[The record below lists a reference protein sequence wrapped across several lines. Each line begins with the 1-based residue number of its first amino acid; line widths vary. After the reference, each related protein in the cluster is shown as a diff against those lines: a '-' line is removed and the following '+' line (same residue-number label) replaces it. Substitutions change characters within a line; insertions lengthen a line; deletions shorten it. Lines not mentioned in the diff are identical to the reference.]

1 MSCSRRPSA
10 GFTLLEMLLAVIII
24 AVVGIT
30 VSTAVGGV
38 GSQTFV
44 LERRTVANWIAQNTI
59 NELRIQQ
66 RLPAGEPLPTRRQT
80 RRVFMAERDWE
91 VVLEIKPT
99 DTEVIA
105 RVEVDVYELV
115 DDDRRGP
122 YEHLVA
128 FVGERPNTATRQGGR
143 GNGF

>member
-1 MSCSRRPSA
+1 MRAAR

-38 GSQTFV
+38 GSQTFS

-80 RRVFMAERDWE
+80 RRVFMAQRDWE
-91 VVLEIKPT
+91 VVLEVKAT

-105 RVEVDVYELV
+105 RVEVDVFELV
-115 DDDRRGP
+115 DDERRGP

-128 FVGERPNTATRQGGR
+128 FVGEGQANRTRIQVPGGR
-143 GNGF
+143 GG